1 MTDQIIVFVVL
12 VAALVMFVGG
22 WIRYDLTAVLA
33 LLVLAV
39 LGVVEPAQAFSGF
52 AHPAVITVAAVLI
65 ASAGLQHAG
74 VVEVIGD
81 WLGTRVRGMTLQV
94 AVLCGL
100 VTVFSSFMNN
110 IGALALLMPVAI
122 QLARRA
128 NRSPSFLLMPMAFA
142 SLLGGMMTLIGTPP
156 NIIIATVRADHGQ
169 GRFGMFDF
177 LPVGA
182 AVALAGWAF
191 ISLVGWRLVPRR
203 NAGSGKEDL
212 FEIHDYVTELVLPAD
227 CKLCGMTMRQWDKDN
242 ELDLQIL
249 AIVRDGRRLWTPSI
263 HERLAADDR
272 LIVEASPETIKA
284 IIDKHG
290 LALEANSDD
299 KSRDLLKG
307 DDVGVIEAIVTGE
320 GLLAGRSVGR
330 LGLRHRFGLNL
341 LAVARAGQRITR
353 QLRDV
358 QLQPGD
364 ILLLQGELSSMPEQ
378 LRELGALP
386 LAERG
391 LRIGKP
397 RRVLPAIALFL
408 AAIVVATAGWM
419 PIELAFTAAA
429 VGMLLTRLLP
439 LRELYTAID
448 WPVIVLLGAM
458 MPVGAAMET
467 TGGARLLGESIAT
480 LCGQASPW
488 IAVAV
493 LATTTM
499 LLSNL
504 INNAAAALLMG
515 PIGISLAAAM
525 DVSPDPMLMAVAVA
539 ASAAFLTP
547 IGHQSNLLVM
557 TPGGYR
563 FADYWRLGLPLSFLV
578 LAVAIPIVLMVWP
591 LAG

>member
-1 MTDQIIVFVVL
+1 MVDQIIVFAVL
-12 VAALVMFVGG
+12 AAALVMFVGG
-22 WIRYDLTAVLA
+22 WIRYDLTAMLA
-33 LLVLAV
+33 LLVLTV
-39 LGVVEPAQAFSGF
+39 LGVVEADQAFTGF
-52 AHPAVITVAAVLI
+52 AHPAVVTVAAVLV

-74 VVEVIGD
+74 VVEIIGD

-128 NRSPSFLLMPMAFA
+128 NRSASFLLMPMAFA

-156 NIIIATVRADHGQ
+156 NIIIATVRAENGQ
-169 GRFGMFDF
+169 ARFGMFDF
-177 LPVGA
+177 APVGI

-191 ISLVGWRLVPRR
+191 IALVGWRLVPRR
-203 NAGSGKEDL
+203 DAGTGKEDL
-212 FEIHDYVTELVLPAD
+212 FEIADYVTELIVSADSKVRGTSIRDWEKDDDLDAQVL
-227 CKLCGMTMRQWDKDN
+227 C
-242 ELDLQIL
+242 
-249 AIVRDGRRLWTPSI
+249 IVRDGRRIWTPSVY
-263 HERLAADDR
+263 ERFMTDDR
-272 LIVEASPETIKA
+272 LIVEASPETIKSM
-284 IIDKHG
+284 IDNQG
-290 LALEANSDD
+290 LVLEAQD
-299 KSRDLLKG
+299 KQSGDLLKS
-307 DDVGVIEAIVTGE
+307 DDVGVVEAIVTAE
-320 GLLAGRSVGR
+320 GLLSGQTVGR
-330 LGLRHRFGLNL
+330 LGLRHRFGINL
-341 LAVARAGQRITR
+341 LAIARAGRRITR
-353 QLRDV
+353 QIRDV
-358 QLQPGD
+358 KLQPGD
-364 ILLLQGELSSMPEQ
+364 IVLLQGELKAMPEQ

-397 RRVLPAIALFL
+397 RRVVPAIALFL
-408 AAIVVATAGWM
+408 AAIVVATLGWM

-448 WPVIVLLGAM
+448 WPVVVLLGAM
-458 MPVGAAMET
+458 MPVGAALET
-467 TGGARLLGESIAT
+467 TGGARLIGETIAS
-480 LCGQASPW
+480 LCGGAAPW
-488 IAVAV
+488 VAVAI
-493 LATTTM
+493 LATAAM

-525 DVSPDPMLMAVAVA
+525 NVSADPMLMAVAVA

-563 FADYWRLGLPLSFLV
+563 FADYWRLGLPLSLLV
-578 LAVAIPIVLMVWP
+578 LIVAIPVVLLVWP
-591 LAG
+591 LAK